1 MSFFDFCVTV
11 FPYSGPLR
19 PPMWGGEPVK
29 GDPERTVA
37 AAVRNGGD
45 EVHRGV
51 SPSAP
56 QQSAADAGQMKPV
69 EPDIDVR
76 VMANIYHIV
85 DDHDGEYEVTRVEIE
100 AVATVKVNDERLHIS
115 HHDAI
120 EAEMW
125 NLDINEVK
133 TIVTNVENIAA
144 EKAFD
149 FLKMRRELLE
159 VLKSLKVEIMQERVV
174 GEEYFDDDP

>member
-1 MSFFDFCVTV
+1 M
-11 FPYSGPLR
+11 R
-19 PPMWGGEPVK
+19 GGEPYK
-29 GDPERTVA
+29 TDPETAVA
-37 AAVRNGGD
+37 AAAVNGGD

-56 QQSAADAGQMKPV
+56 QQSAVEAGGMSPR
-69 EPDIDVR
+69 EPDIDVKT
-76 VMANIYHIV
+76 VASVYHII
-85 DDHDGEYEVTRVEIE
+85 DDHDGEYETTRVEIE

-115 HHDAI
+115 HHDAV

-149 FLKMRRELLE
+149 FLKMRRELLDA
-159 VLKSLKVEIMQERVV
+159 LRALKVEIIQERVV
-174 GEEYFDDDP
+174 GEEYFDDDC